1 MEGSCKVSSPRKRV
15 FNFFPCLLTLIFT
28 TNLSATNEIPLPMT
42 ALANSL
48 TYKAVPIFANTLAT
62 FNNLKSIN
70 TVTAENV
77 ALLPAI
83 ETSAALMIAESEAN
97 AVKKEEVISFAM
109 TKVLA
114 SSVSKLE
121 RRKDIA
127 NFAESHIDW
136 GYKYRYGGTTLE
148 KGIDCSG
155 FTRYVLDYFDIKASR
170 TSEEQYE
177 TGTKVPVDAAKPGDL
192 VFFGHKGR
200 INHVAMVVSNDAKG
214 LVVVHSTN
222 RGIVKDNI
230 TESKNWKPMLLNQAV
245 STIGN

>member
-15 FNFFPCLLTLIFT
+15 FNFFPCLLTFIFT

-70 TVTAENV
+70 TATAENI

-97 AVKKEEVISFAM
+97 AVKKEEVISIAM

-127 NFAESHIDW
+127 NFAQSHTDW

-177 TGTKVPVDAAKPGDL
+177 TGIKIPVDVAKPGDL
-192 VFFGHKGR
+192 VFFSHKGR
-200 INHVAMVVSNDAKG
+200 INHVAMVVSNDTKG